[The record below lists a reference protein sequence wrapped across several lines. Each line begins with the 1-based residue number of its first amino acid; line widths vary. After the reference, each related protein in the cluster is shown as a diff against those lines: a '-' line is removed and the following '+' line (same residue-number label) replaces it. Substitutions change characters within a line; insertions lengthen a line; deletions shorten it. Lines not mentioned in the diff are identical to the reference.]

1 MDDVSTRTAALI
13 DAALLAP
20 SAHNTQPWLFHVE
33 DARIELRADFTRALP
48 VNDPFDRELVISCG
62 TALVN
67 LLLAARNAG
76 LDPVVDL
83 APEDQD
89 AELMAVVTLRA
100 GGLPT
105 SDEEAMYEAVS
116 LRRTHRDAFA
126 EDPVDPATLRAMV
139 DAARDGSI
147 ALTIVED
154 AELRARIAALVLA
167 GDRRQ
172 FNDPHWRRELA
183 LWMHPRRRGD
193 GLPVGTVIG
202 GASRAVVSHL
212 DLGPRIGAKDAG
224 LVDSAPVVAVLTSAN
239 DCRATWLRAGQ
250 SLERALLIGAW
261 NGVQAG
267 FVNQPCQVS
276 DLRSQLRGL
285 LPRLAFPQMILRLG
299 YPRGPVPSSPRR
311 PREAVL
317 H

>member
-1 MDDVSTRTAALI
+1 MDDVATRTAALI

-20 SAHNTQPWLFHVE
+20 SSHNTQPWLFHVE
-33 DARIELRADFTRALP
+33 DGRIELRADFTRALP

-62 TALVN
+62 AALVN

-83 APEDQD
+83 IPEHDD
-89 AELMAVVTLRA
+89 PELMAVVTLRA

-105 SDEEAMYEAVS
+105 SEEEAMCEAVTM
-116 LRRTHRDAFA
+116 RRTHRDAFTD
-126 EDPVDPATLRAMV
+126 DPVDPAALRAMI

-147 ALTIVED
+147 ALTVVED

-183 LWMHPRRRGD
+183 LWMHARRSGD
-193 GLPVGTVIG
+193 GLPVGTVAG
-202 GASRAVVSHL
+202 GATRAVVSHL
-212 DLGPRIGAKDAG
+212 DLGPRVGAKDAN
-224 LVDSAPVVAVLTSAN
+224 LVDTAPVLAVLTSAN
-239 DCRATWLRAGQ
+239 DCRETWLRAGQ

-276 DLRSQLRGL
+276 DLRSQLRVL
-285 LPRLAFPQMILRLG
+285 LPKMAYPQMILRLG
-299 YPRGPVPSSPRR
+299 YPRGPVASSPRR
-311 PREAVL
+311 TREAVL